1 MCTSLY
7 ASLPDTPE
15 TAFSRE
21 MSRQIS
27 EVDVT
32 VQRSVSFKRVLS

>member
-1 MCTSLY
+1 MSASLY

-21 MSRQIS
+21 MSDRIS
-27 EVDVT
+27 QVDV
-32 VQRSVSFKRVLS
+32 SVRHSLPSMQP